1 MEITYLI
8 KLILFSHQ
16 IIKEIQR
23 NLSTYNRMV
32 LSLDEYD
39 RYVIHLKQI
48 EIDHLTKIDRIA
60 WTYFSASISLFLRN
74 LFV

>member
-48 EIDHLTKIDRIA
+48 EIDFLTKIDRIA
-60 WTYFSASISLFLRN
+60 WSLLSASISLFLRF

>member
-16 IIKEIQR
+16 IIKEMQR
-23 NLSTYNRMV
+23 NLSTFNRMV

-48 EIDHLTKIDRIA
+48 EINHLTKIDRIT
-60 WTYFSASISLFLRN
+60 WTYF
-74 LFV
+74 

>member
-16 IIKEIQR
+16 IIKDMQR
-23 NLSTYNRMV
+23 NLSTYNRIV
-32 LSLDEYD
+32 LSIDDYD

-48 EIDHLTKIDRIA
+48 EIDFLTKIDRIA
-60 WTYFSASISLFLRN
+60 WS
-74 LFV
+74 

>member
-16 IIKEIQR
+16 IIKEMQR
-23 NLSTYNRMV
+23 NLSTFNRMV

-48 EIDHLTKIDRIA
+48 EIDFLTKIDRIA
-60 WTYFSASISLFLRN
+60 WSLLSASISLFLIF

>member
-48 EIDHLTKIDRIA
+48 EIDFLTKIDRIA
-60 WTYFSASISLFLRN
+60 WTYFSASMSLFVRN